1 MNTTK
6 PVRQLTDTTVII
18 AFAVQLFINLSRPEQ
33 MQIIRI
39 ILRLMQF
46 HQMIQ
51 QHVQLQARLSIRQH
65 LNRR

>member
-33 MQIIRI
+33 MRIIRI
-39 ILRLMQF
+39 METMNEKKEETQ
-46 HQMIQ
+46 
-51 QHVQLQARLSIRQH
+51 
-65 LNRR
+65 NGKD